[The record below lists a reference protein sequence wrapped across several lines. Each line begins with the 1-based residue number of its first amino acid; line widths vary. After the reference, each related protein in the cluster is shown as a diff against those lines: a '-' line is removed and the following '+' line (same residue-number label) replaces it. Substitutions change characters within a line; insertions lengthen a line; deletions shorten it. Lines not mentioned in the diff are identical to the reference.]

1 MASSTPAPAGAER
14 GAGASAASAAAAS
27 GANGAQGANG
37 TNGAHGAYEGAART
51 STSAP
56 PRAPSGLLQ
65 SITAL
70 WQELPGLVSD
80 RVELLSLEL
89 KRAGA
94 ALAQIV
100 VLGVVAALLGLTAWV
115 LLWGAI
121 VSGLVALGLHVGLA
135 MLVGLLLNG
144 IAAAMVL
151 ARMKK
156 QVGLL
161 QLPATRRHLTVK
173 AAVKPLKPSEPLHR
187 ASSDA
192 SPSTSSAASFAAA
205 SAANSAVNTAAS
217 STASDPSANGAAKS
231 SNGRLPERTA

>member
-1 MASSTPAPAGAER
+1 MPGSNGSAAGA
-14 GAGASAASAAAAS
+14 
-27 GANGAQGANG
+27 
-37 TNGAHGAYEGAART
+37 

-56 PRAPSGLLQ
+56 SRASPGLLQ
-65 SITAL
+65 SIKAL
-70 WQELPGLVSD
+70 LQELPGLVSD

-121 VSGLVALGLHVGLA
+121 VSGLVTLGLHVGLA
-135 MLVGLLLNG
+135 MLAALLMNG
-144 IAAAMVL
+144 AAAAVVL
-151 ARMKK
+151 TRMKK

-173 AAVKPLKPSEPLHR
+173 AVLQPLKPSAPPHR
-187 ASSDA
+187 ASPDT
-192 SPSTSSAASFAAA
+192 SP
-205 SAANSAVNTAAS
+205 AVNTAAP
-217 STASDPSANGAAKS
+217 STASTSPATGAARS
-231 SNGRLPERTA
+231 SNGRQPESTA

>member
-1 MASSTPAPAGAER
+1 MPGSNGSAAGA
-14 GAGASAASAAAAS
+14 
-27 GANGAQGANG
+27 
-37 TNGAHGAYEGAART
+37 

-56 PRAPSGLLQ
+56 SRASPGLLQ
-65 SITAL
+65 SIKAL
-70 WQELPGLVSD
+70 LQELPGLVSD

-173 AAVKPLKPSEPLHR
+173 AAVQPLKPSEPLHR

-205 SAANSAVNTAAS
+205 SAANSAAS
-217 STASDPSANGAAKS
+217 STASDPSANGAARS